1 MSRINERTLKMKQ
14 DFMSLH
20 EAGLGIP
27 EIAKKSNLSVTTVRK
42 YLGEI
47 AIANGVTRESLL
59 EIPHKPHISY
69 ERQFEPVKEVDVT
82 LYRQKFDQLKT
93 AGQELKSLISN
104 YIREQEAMYE
114 ETAN

>member
-1 MSRINERTLKMKQ
+1 MSRVNERTLKMKAS
-14 DFMSLH
+14 FMSLH

-47 AIANGVTRESLL
+47 AAANGVTRESLL

-69 ERQFEPVKEVDVT
+69 ERQFEPVKKIDVN
-82 LYRQKFDQLKT
+82 LYRQKFDQLEASIQDIKT
-93 AGQELKSLISN
+93 LISN
-104 YIREQEAMYE
+104 YVREQEALYE
-114 ETAN
+114 ETTS